1 MKPGQNLVLECL
13 PVGMLQTNCYLMAD
27 IVNKQAV
34 VIDPGGNSQQIAA
47 RIEEQKL
54 KLAAILNTHA
64 HFDHIMDAWS
74 LQERV
79 GGKIYLHPR
88 EQAVLVDR
96 TVGLGAV
103 GGVFRGADEQKI
115 DQWLQEGDRLV
126 FGLMQFV
133 VLETPGHSPGHVA
146 FHCPDENLIFVGD
159 ALFAGSIGRTDFLGG
174 SYEQLIASVR
184 EKIFSLDGK
193 TVVYPGH
200 GPATTVEIERNT
212 NPFF

>member
-1 MKPGQNLVLECL
+1 MKLGQNLILECL
-13 PVGMLQTNCYLMAD
+13 PVGMLQTNCYIMAD
-27 IVNKQAV
+27 AVNQQAV

-47 RIEEQKL
+47 RIQDHNL
-54 KLAAILNTHA
+54 NLAAILSTHA

-74 LQERV
+74 LKERL
-79 GGKIYLHPR
+79 GGEIYLHSR
-88 EQAVLVDR
+88 EQAVLLDR

-103 GGVFRGADEQKI
+103 GGAFSGAADRKI
-115 DQWLQEGDRLV
+115 DKWLQEGDHLTFGCLQLV
-126 FGLMQFV
+126 VF
-133 VLETPGHSPGHVA
+133 ETPGHSPGHVA
-146 FHCPDENLIFVGD
+146 IHCPEEGLIFVGD

-184 EKIFSLDGK
+184 EKIFSLDGN

-200 GPATTVEIERNT
+200 GPATTVDIERKT